1 MSQYTTVKENREF
14 SLAYRR
20 GKSCVSP
27 VLVTYALKAKKDT
40 LRYGITTGKKVGN
53 AVKRSRARRVIRAS
67 YYRLFPQIQPGYILI
82 FVARGKTPYVKSQVV
97 CKAMQQHLKALGV
110 LSSRKED
117 MANEVRSAGTH

>member
-1 MSQYTTVKENREF
+1 MSRYTTVKENRDF
-14 SLAYRR
+14 ARAYRR

-27 VLVTYALKAKKDT
+27 VLVTYALKAKGKP

-67 YYRLFPQIQPGYILI
+67 YFQLFDQLKPGYILI

-97 CKAMQQHLKALGV
+97 YKAMRQHLKTLGI
-110 LSSRKED
+110 LSLSGEEHNDEK
-117 MANEVRSAGTH
+117 GTSGIN